1 MTTATRRTSDR
12 ATAERAAW
20 RAYAMSLRD
29 LRGDEYD
36 EAERRAW
43 ERLQRRLRDIA
54 RRHPAGAG

>member
-1 MTTATRRTSDR
+1 MTTATRRTSER

-20 RAYAMSLRD
+20 RAYATSLRD

>member
-20 RAYAMSLRD
+20 RAYVTSLRD

-54 RRHPAGAG
+54 GRHPAGAG